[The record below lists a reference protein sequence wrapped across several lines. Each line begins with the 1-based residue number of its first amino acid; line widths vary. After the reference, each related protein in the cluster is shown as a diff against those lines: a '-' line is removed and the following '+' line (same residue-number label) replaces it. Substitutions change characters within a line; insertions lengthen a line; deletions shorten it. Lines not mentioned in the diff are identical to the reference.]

1 MHALGGIR
9 MKRQW
14 IVVGVAIMG
23 VSLTAFGAASQ
34 GPTPQ
39 GVGAEKAEHNSHA
52 PRSYNPVKWMKKGPN
67 TATAKPKKVKNKK
80 PSSKSATPDTQV
92 PLEVRFHQRPIAS

>member
-1 MHALGGIR
+1 

-14 IVVGVAIMG
+14 ILVGVAIMG

-34 GPTPQ
+34 GPAPQ
-39 GVGAEKAEHNSHA
+39 GVGKEKAEHSSHA
-52 PRSYNPVKWMKKGPN
+52 PRTYNPVKWMKKDPN

-80 PSSKSATPDTQV
+80 PSSKSATPDSQV
-92 PLEVRFHQRPIAS
+92 PLEVRFHQRPIVS